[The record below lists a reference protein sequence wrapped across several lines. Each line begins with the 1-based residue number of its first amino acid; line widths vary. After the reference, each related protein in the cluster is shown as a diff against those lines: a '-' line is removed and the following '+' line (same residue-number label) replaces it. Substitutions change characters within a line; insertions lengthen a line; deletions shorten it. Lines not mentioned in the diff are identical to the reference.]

1 MGTLTSVTSADH
13 RSRGGWDHDRE
24 QSARSGRGAGPGTA
38 AAPEAA
44 AGPYRPGATRDH
56 PAGAGRRHLRP
67 DLLTRTVPPQGRP
80 PARTPT
86 RNALTQNRSCASYS
100 TGEPP
105 PG

>member
-38 AAPEAA
+38 AAPESA

-56 PAGAGRRHLRP
+56 PARPGRRHLRQ
-67 DLLTRTVPPQGRP
+67 DLLTRTVRPQVDSPAGTRHWD
-80 PARTPT
+80 ARTKVTDVAAYT
-86 RNALTQNRSCASYS
+86 REGRA
-100 TGEPP
+100 
-105 PG
+105 